1 MVQTV
6 ERAKGVIEIRPEEIE
21 DFDLQVKRFQAGEW
35 DETEFQAFRLKQ
47 GIYGQ
52 RQPDAQMVRVKVP
65 FGGLTAEQ
73 MDALGEV
80 IRPVRSAQQG
90 TRHDPRERPD
100 PPRQARGHA
109 GADAAAWHGGADD
122 AGGLRQHRPQRDRV
136 PDGGCLR
143 RRAVRRPH
151 RTRLPTP
158 ATSSGTPTRRGCRGS
173 SRRPSRAARVTA
185 PITAIHD
192 MGFIPKVEGGQR
204 GFQVLTGGGTSIM
217 PKLAPT
223 LYDFVP
229 EDEYLKVT
237 EAVIRV
243 FHRTDELRKNRMKA
257 RIKFY
262 IARIGIDAFREQI
275 DEELKEEWAQRSFD
289 PTPLLFLED
298 ESLDAPIAPAAG
310 YHTNGHHADFQRW
323 TESNVHLQKQAGY
336 RVVTAKL
343 PLGDI
348 NAEQWHELAD
358 LSRKYAGGRSRI
370 THQQNIAFRW
380 VPDTALYEVWEELGR
395 IGFGGSGAHE
405 ITDVVSCPGTD
416 SCKLGITASMGLGR
430 AVEET
435 VGELDLSDPLLRKM
449 HVKMSGC
456 PNGCGQHH
464 VADIGF
470 HGAASKAPGGQVP
483 AYELFVGGSYDDG
496 DARMGLRVR
505 TKVPAKRVPEAVKT
519 IIGFYQESR
528 NDGGAVQGLRRQGW
542 REVVRASV
550 AGPERDRR
558 AKQGYPGHV
567 H

>member
-80 IRPVRSAQQG
+80 SARFAPLNKGHVTTRENVQIHHVRLEDTPELMRLLG
-90 TRHDPRERPD
+90 TAGLTTREACGNTVRNVTGCPM
-100 PPRQARGHA
+100 A
-109 GADAAAWHGGADD
+109 GVCADEPFDVTPYAAAYARYFVRHPYTQ
-122 AGGLRQHRPQRDRV
+122 GLPRKFKTAFSGCARD
-136 PDGGCLR
+136 C
-143 RRAVRRPH
+143 A
-151 RTRLPTP
+151 
-158 ATSSGTPTRRGCRGS
+158 
-173 SRRPSRAARVTA
+173 
-185 PITAIHD
+185 ITAIHD

-323 TESNVHLQKQAGY
+323 TESNVHLQKQTGY

-435 VGELDLSDPLLRKM
+435 VGAARPVGPAAAEDAREDERLPQRMRAAPRRRHRLPRRRLQGAGGTGARLRA
-449 HVKMSGC
+449 VRRRQLRRWGRT
-456 PNGCGQHH
+456 
-464 VADIGF
+464 D
-470 HGAASKAPGGQVP
+470 GAAGQDQGAREARTRSRQDDHWLLPGEPQ
-483 AYELFVGGSYDDG
+483 
-496 DARMGLRVR
+496 RW
-505 TKVPAKRVPEAVKT
+505 
-519 IIGFYQESR
+519 
-528 NDGGAVQGLRRQGW
+528 GAVQGLRRQGR
-542 REVVRASV
+542 REVLRASV

-558 AKQGYPGHV
+558 AEQGYPGHV